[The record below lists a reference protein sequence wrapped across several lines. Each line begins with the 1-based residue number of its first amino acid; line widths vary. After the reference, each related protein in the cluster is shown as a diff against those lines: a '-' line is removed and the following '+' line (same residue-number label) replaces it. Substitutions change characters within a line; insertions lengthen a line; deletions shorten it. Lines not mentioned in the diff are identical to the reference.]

1 MVHGIYVATLV
12 TSSLAMEGV
21 CEQRGYLIQL
31 VPDRR
36 LHLHLHIQLQSLD
49 N

>member
-31 VPDRR
+31 AIGTTCTYVV
-36 LHLHLHIQLQSLD
+36 SV
-49 N
+49 